1 MFQLVSFFIV
11 FSASLW
17 GFFYS
22 ILKIIIIYTKTCYE
36 FKGRCTVYAKQ
47 SHFFEMRHLNKAL
60 WMRLTVV
67 DWVWRSSLCF
77 GVKLLMCLIMRN
89 DDITYKV
96 RIFGLTKCNQNMSFS
111 MLCNGRTHES
121 RPTCKGDCVHISCSP
136 AVQKICIHPAGA
148 SMDLCF
154 LGNTSAIAPKCQGAC

>member
-60 WMRLTVV
+60 
-67 DWVWRSSLCF
+67 
-77 GVKLLMCLIMRN
+77 
-89 DDITYKV
+89 
-96 RIFGLTKCNQNMSFS
+96 
-111 MLCNGRTHES
+111 
-121 RPTCKGDCVHISCSP
+121 
-136 AVQKICIHPAGA
+136 
-148 SMDLCF
+148 
-154 LGNTSAIAPKCQGAC
+154 